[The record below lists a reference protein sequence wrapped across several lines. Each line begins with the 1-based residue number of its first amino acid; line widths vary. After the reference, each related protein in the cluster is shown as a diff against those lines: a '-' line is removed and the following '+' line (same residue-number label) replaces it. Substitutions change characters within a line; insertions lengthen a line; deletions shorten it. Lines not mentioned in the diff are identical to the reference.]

1 MRASAGKTV
10 FVWNIQK
17 ENAGRKTHLKLWNF
31 AAAAAVLAE
40 RGYTVKAARMGDEK
54 YFVCAYGS
62 EEVYRICKK
71 YFPGKVRE
79 NMQPVIERA
88 DKKDKQMVMEL
99 LMEAG
104 LCGEMGSG
112 RFSFLDNLKRRWEA

>member
-1 MRASAGKTV
+1 
-10 FVWNIQK
+10 
-17 ENAGRKTHLKLWNF
+17 
-31 AAAAAVLAE
+31 
-40 RGYTVKAARMGDEK
+40 
-54 YFVCAYGS
+54 
-62 EEVYRICKK
+62 
-71 YFPGKVRE
+71 
-79 NMQPVIERA
+79 MQPVIERA